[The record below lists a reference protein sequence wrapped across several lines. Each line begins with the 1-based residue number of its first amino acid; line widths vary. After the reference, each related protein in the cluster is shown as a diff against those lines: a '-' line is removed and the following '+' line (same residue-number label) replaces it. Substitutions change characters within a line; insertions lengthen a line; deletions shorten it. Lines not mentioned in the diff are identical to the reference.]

1 MACTLIVFPKK
12 SPKTESFF
20 EIIDHYF
27 TAQGLQMIGKKS
39 LDEPRVYFIS
49 SNVPPNVVRGMVA
62 TIKNTGGYSASVK
75 NILYAPSL
83 MKG

>member
-49 SNVPPNVVRGMVA
+49 SNVPPNVVRGLVA
-62 TIKNTGGYSASVK
+62 TIKNTGGYSAAVREIQFSAA
-75 NILYAPSL
+75 LT
-83 MKG
+83 KG